1 MPETFHDVTT
11 VSSADTGNDR
21 SSDVELAISASIRS
35 ARTSAGIAVGSA
47 TPRAPPALA
56 PVQVNIARPAP
67 LATSPP
73 ADVTFA
79 TPRDVADDRDASSRS
94 NKSKFSSPTRRIR
107 SMTRRVGNEIVHIPE
122 KLEPMGQF
130 FFLRADAQ
138 PVYGLRDWT
147 EAEWEVAIEEYPEKA
162 HRLVN
167 DLRSTGRNSFVP
179 DAGAAGEARAIKER
193 LGDALTM
200 TEWKLIVEFQNW
212 CTNHKHHQ
220 EQEAEIHYLDQDL
233 LANYL
238 FRREF
243 PLGVEDGVLRER
255 WKFAVA
261 NSGLNTIRHK
271 ESSVVTIS
279 VYLAMGFATCCFV
292 GYMMYVMMGKPDLW
306 VLAATIQDPTDPMSA
321 AITRS
326 RNKQR
331 GMAASLVSA
340 ASFSLSVNGAL
351 DKFGLIDPSTSTVF
365 IGMTLGGTW
374 GFVLDNMF
382 GSDEGF
388 REYLW
393 STRGGM
399 AYAMGSLYT
408 ERYGRYIVTI
418 LFDMFFTVILFKLL
432 YSRLV
437 HAAGFT
443 VKGREWIA
451 NGFTS
456 ALISVVTFKVYANM
470 TRFEWAYPS
479 GTEDVREQWIS
490 GQTMLLATVIMNM
503 VYLITETRTRVG
515 EPGIND
521 PLTKLFATGFT
532 FSLLLLLQEYDVL
545 DPSNHAVEHNRSVVA
560 NYSDTTLP
568 LRDVCETQARAAI
581 GYAIFFGLVAFCLAF
596 VIFGTSAQ
604 SLSGLRAMCCCG
616 APVHTTGKGRLS
628 AQHGALPDEAS
639 SEVPQLTLHRSGSRM
654 STRRNMSP
662 VDIQG
667 NTQALPPRDETWD
680 RVQGK
685 IALFLLFGFIVVA
698 FVMFFV
704 LVPLYSTPGPR
715 GDAAWRQ
722 ACEDNDRAALAN
734 LGLS

>member
-73 ADVTFA
+73 ADVIFA

-393 STRGGM
+393 SPQEGM
-399 AYAMGSLYT
+399 RYAMGQLRSD
-408 ERYGRYIVTI
+408 RYARYIITI
-418 LFDMFFTVILFKLL
+418 LFDMFITVILFKLL
-432 YSRLV
+432 FPKLV
-437 HAAGFT
+437 SLAGFT

-451 NGFTS
+451 NGFVS
-456 ALISVVTFKVYANM
+456 ATISILTFQVYANM

-479 GTEDVREQWIS
+479 GTEHYINQWIS
-490 GQTMLLATVIMNM
+490 GQTMVLNTIIMNM
-503 VYLITETRTRVG
+503 VYLVAETRSRVG

-521 PLTKLFATGFT
+521 PHIKLCMTCFT
-532 FSLLLLLQEYDVL
+532 MMVLWMLQSYGVV
-545 DPSNHAVEHNRSVVA
+545 DPSVLVVRNVTVVA
-560 NYSDTTLP
+560 DPTDVHLP
-568 LRDVCETQARAAI
+568 LPNVCKMKARAAQ
-581 GYAIFFGLVAFCLAF
+581 GFLGFVGVTCFCLGF

-604 SLSGLRAMCCCG
+604 SLSGLKEMCGVTCKKQRAPTADSDADSSTRSEPDLRKSVM
-616 APVHTTGKGRLS
+616 ARNTVQVDNKGRSITLKPLREPNDRLKG
-628 AQHGALPDEAS
+628 QCALFAIF
-639 SEVPQLTLHRSGSRM
+639 GS
-654 STRRNMSP
+654 
-662 VDIQG
+662 I
-667 NTQALPPRDETWD
+667 
-680 RVQGK
+680 
-685 IALFLLFGFIVVA
+685 IALI
-698 FVMFFV
+698 V
-704 LVPLYSTPGPR
+704 LVFTFVPFYSYGGER
-715 GDAAWRQ
+715 NDAAWKD
-722 ACEDNDRAALAN
+722 ACEDYDVDALDQF
-734 LGLS
+734 GLS